1 MWWLLGLAAL
11 IFGGSAN
18 SQKSPANAALDEAQ
32 LTPAELAEQ
41 RRLKE
46 SAVAAERELA
56 AARKSLGEAQDRL
69 RIEERGLSQ
78 LRTIIGSVLGIEAL
92 LTAIWLLANMGDRRG
107 QFSIL
112 FFCCLPVMG
121 GTAWMARSFYAYT
134 ARDRDAALQRESD
147 CVLMLSRHERVAPER
162 VQAFDAFVSST
173 GALVARR
180 REESVAFARRTQH
193 ALEQAESARR
203 REAARLAEEAERARE
218 RAVRERE
225 QLISLVKAAF
235 VHWNTD
241 AKDPKTYVAQHADQL
256 IANEERIVAA
266 YVDGSLPG
274 ATADD
279 CVRLATKALEEIPG
293 EIAYWLPNASHRTVA
308 RISLVLRRHN
318 GDWRERFL
326 PAAWKLVQQRT
337 APAQPKHLA
346 AASSTASRKP
356 LSPTL
361 TAAIKR
367 LPPELAAE
375 ASERVS
381 DAITLAHMG
390 SIKRDVMKSRRA
402 ELKRRRVPEADIQ
415 RDLDEL
421 AGNLN
426 TLDKAWALEKGLTP
440 HGARH

>member
-11 IFGGSAN
+11 FFGGSA
-18 SQKSPANAALDEAQ
+18 SSRKSPATRALDESQ
-32 LTPAELAEQ
+32 LSPAELAEH

-46 SAVAAERELA
+46 QAVAAEREVA
-56 AARKSLGEAQDRL
+56 DARKALAEAKTRL
-69 RIEERGLSQ
+69 RDDERYLGQ
-78 LRTIIGSVLGIEAL
+78 LRALSGAVLCTEGSIALGLWLVSPTYHWSRFVVFVAAMFVML
-92 LTAIWLLANMGDRRG
+92 LTALLARY
-107 QFSIL
+107 
-112 FFCCLPVMG
+112 
-121 GTAWMARSFYAYT
+121 FYFPIAN
-134 ARDRDAALQRESD
+134 DRDLEQLRASECSATLAR
-147 CVLMLSRHERVAPER
+147 MERVGPER

-180 REESVAFARRTQH
+180 REESVALARSTQH

-203 REAARLAEEAERARE
+203 REAMRIAEEAERAQERAARE
-218 RAVRERE
+218 RD

-241 AKDPKTYVAQHADQL
+241 AKDPKTYVAQHADEL

-326 PAAWKLVQQRT
+326 PLAWEFVQQRT

-402 ELKRRRVPEADIQ
+402 ELKRRRVSEADIQ

-421 AGNLN
+421 AANLN

>member
-11 IFGGSAN
+11 FFGGS
-18 SQKSPANAALDEAQ
+18 SSSKKSPATRALDESQ
-32 LTPAELAEQ
+32 LSPAELAEH

-46 SAVAAERELA
+46 SAVAAEREVVA
-56 AARKSLGEAQDRL
+56 TRKALGEAQHRL

-78 LRTIIGSVLGIEAL
+78 LRTIIGVVFVVEAL
-92 LTAIWLLANMGDRRG
+92 LTAIWLLANMTDRAEQSG
-107 QFSIL
+107 IL
-112 FFCCLPVMG
+112 VVCLAVMG
-121 GTAWMARSFYAYT
+121 GTAWLARSFYVFT
-134 ARDRDAALQRESD
+134 ARDRDTALQRESD
-147 CVLMLSRHERVAPER
+147 CVLMLSRQERVAPER

-180 REESVAFARRTQH
+180 REESDALARSTQL
-193 ALEQAESARR
+193 ALEQAEGARR
-203 REAARLAEEAERARE
+203 REAARIAEEAERARE
-218 RAVRERE
+218 RAARERE

-241 AKDPKTYVAQHADQL
+241 AKNPKTYVAQHADQL
-256 IANEERIVAA
+256 IANEERIVSA

-326 PAAWKLVQQRT
+326 PLAWEFVQQRV
-337 APAQPKHLA
+337 APAKPKAVA
-346 AASSTASRKP
+346 AATGSARKP

-367 LPPELAAE
+367 LPPDLAAE
-375 ASERVS
+375 VSERVS
-381 DAITLAHMG
+381 DAITLAHLG
-390 SIKRDVMKSRRA
+390 SIKADVMKSRRT
-402 ELKRRRVPEADIQ
+402 ELKRRRVSEADIQ